1 MSKVRLEPV
10 TLDNWQDVI
19 KIDLEPEQWQ
29 NLDAPSV
36 LYNLCESLLRSEYAW
51 PHAVYDAVSGETVGY
66 VVFGGSHAWKHEWH
80 ASIHFLIIDRHHQG
94 KGYGRAAALE
104 AIRLLREWEPACTI
118 AITYRR
124 HNDVAFRLYASLGWV
139 REGEYEGDELAV
151 LRSE

>member
-1 MSKVRLEPV
+1 M
-10 TLDNWQDVI
+10 
-19 KIDLEPEQWQ
+19 
-29 NLDAPSV
+29 
-36 LYNLCESLLRSEYAW
+36 
-51 PHAVYDAVSGETVGY
+51 GY